1 MKLFENTNLINA
13 TVPADTEEKLREE
26 VKARTDADG
35 TRLNRFLELQDLT
48 KKEGN
53 PIAELVRRIRGIEEL
68 SNFDHI
74 EAPEIVRADEN
85 FDSFNYPSDHP
96 ARSKSDTYF
105 VNDEYIL
112 RTQTTIMWL
121 YYLRLPEVQE
131 KIKKGEV
138 LGLLAYGKVYRKD
151 EIDKFHLNVFHQMD
165 GLLLFPNSQKTITQE
180 DLENVLSKIATATF
194 GEDMVHRFN
203 KDIFPY
209 TDPSV
214 EMEIQKSG
222 EWLEVLGGGLARP
235 EVLEKLGLSGYNGWA
250 FGFGLERLAM
260 ISMELPDIRLLRSD
274 DERVTRQ
281 LVLGNKFKE
290 VSKYPPITR
299 DISFVVPKSF
309 EPNQYFDL
317 IRDEGGDLVETVS
330 LLDKYADE
338 KKFGAERVSY
348 TYRIVYRSNE
358 RTLTSDE
365 VDKIQNEIYKKTAEQ
380 FHADLR

>member
-1 MKLFENTNLINA
+1 MKLFENTNPINA
-13 TVPADTEEKLREE
+13 SVPADIEEKLRKE
-26 VKARTDADG
+26 VKTRTDAEG
-35 TRLNRFLELQDLT
+35 LRLNRFLELQDLT
-48 KKEGN
+48 KKEES
-53 PIAELVRRIRGIEEL
+53 PIAELVRRIRAIEEL

-74 EAPEIVRADEN
+74 ESPEIVRADESFDLFN
-85 FDSFNYPSDHP
+85 FPPDHP

-112 RTQTTIMWL
+112 RTHTTIMWL

-131 KIKKGEV
+131 KIKKGEP

-151 EIDKFHLNVFHQMD
+151 EIDRFHLNVFHQMD
-165 GLLLFPNSQKTITQE
+165 GLLLFPNTQKTITQG
-180 DLENVLSKIATATF
+180 DLESILSKIAVATF
-194 GEDMVHRFN
+194 GESVVHRFN
-203 KDIFPY
+203 TDTFPY

-214 EMEIQKSG
+214 EMEIQKGG

-299 DISFVVPKSF
+299 DISFIVPKSF

-317 IRDEGGDLVETVS
+317 IRDEGDDLVEAVS

-338 KKFGAERVSY
+338 KKFGADRISY

-358 RTLTSDE
+358 RTLTSEE

-380 FHADLR
+380 FSAELR

>member
-1 MKLFENTNLINA
+1 MKLFENTNPINVS
-13 TVPADTEEKLREE
+13 VPADTEEKLRKE
-26 VKARTDADG
+26 VKIRTDAEG
-35 TRLNRFLELQDLT
+35 LRLNRFLELEDLT
-48 KKEGN
+48 KKEGG
-53 PIAELVRRIRGIEEL
+53 PIAELVRRIRAIEEL

-74 EAPEIVRADEN
+74 ESPEIVRADESFDLFN
-85 FDSFNYPSDHP
+85 FPSDHP

-112 RTQTTIMWL
+112 RTHTTIMWL

-131 KIKKGEV
+131 KIKKGEP

-151 EIDKFHLNVFHQMD
+151 EIDRFHLNVFHQMD
-165 GLLLFPNSQKTITQE
+165 GLLLFPNTQKTITQG
-180 DLENVLSKIATATF
+180 DLENILSKIAIATF
-194 GEDMVHRFN
+194 GESVVHRFN
-203 KDIFPY
+203 TDTFPY

-214 EMEIQKSG
+214 EMEIQKGG

-260 ISMELPDIRLLRSD
+260 ISMELPDIRLLRSN

-299 DISFVVPKSF
+299 DISFIVPKTF

-317 IRDEGGDLVETVS
+317 IRDEGGDLVEAVS

-338 KKFGAERVSY
+338 KKFGADRISY

-358 RTLTSDE
+358 RTLTSEE
-365 VDKIQNEIYKKTAEQ
+365 VDKIQSEIYKKTAEQ
-380 FHADLR
+380 FSADLR